1 MGGTVP
7 IGYGMEARRL
17 VPVEESPLIL
27 PHNRRAVDIP
37 QNADD
42 CVVVLPV
49 QSEPVSG
56 GNP

>member
-17 VPVEESPLIL
+17 VPVENPLIL

-37 QNADD
+37 QNAYH
-42 CVVVLPV
+42 CVV
-49 QSEPVSG
+49 G
-56 GNP
+56 G